1 MPPSTPAVIQRISL
15 HTPQGDHIKYYPTD
29 LSLCTPRVAAYTGL
43 NRTDPD
49 AIWSFQGFAFE
60 FWKNTPNR
68 AADFKVG
75 NKSIGSQAEF
85 QQALKDYYEV
95 KRIKDIGGG
104 RVTPGN
110 RFSGRYDAEAL
121 ESWVKKN
128 RAKYGSMVNAYRA
141 FQKAQK

>member
-1 MPPSTPAVIQRISL
+1 MFPNKKKEHDGLFGPKT
-15 HTPQGDHIKYYPTD
+15 
-29 LSLCTPRVAAYTGL
+29 VAAINAKGKTSGKAEKSKASAADL
-43 NRTDPD
+43 
-49 AIWSFQGFAFE
+49 
-60 FWKNTPNR
+60 
-68 AADFKVG
+68 ADFKVG